1 MQGAASGANL
11 DDHEHDHADGRA
23 ISLWRPYLPAV
34 FSLLA
39 LSVGIALDSC
49 FKLAVFNG
57 YLRFAWYLA
66 AYLPVG
72 YPVLKQALIAFRKGE
87 YFTEFLLMGLATIG
101 AFGIGEYPEAV
112 AVMLFYTVGELFESA
127 AVNRAK
133 GSIKALL
140 EVRPTVAHVR
150 RSVFEDV
157 NPESVSIGDTI
168 QIKAGEKVPLDGL
181 LLSARSSFNV
191 AALTGES

>member
-1 MQGAASGANL
+1 LQGAASGANL

-39 LSVGIALDSC
+39 LSVGIALDSY
-49 FKLAVFNG
+49 FKRAVFNG

-87 YFTEFLLMGLATIG
+87 YFTEFLLMG
-101 AFGIGEYPEAV
+101 EYHEAV

-133 GSIKALL
+133 GSGHHN
-140 EVRPTVAHVR
+140 VVAY
-150 RSVFEDV
+150 
-157 NPESVSIGDTI
+157 
-168 QIKAGEKVPLDGL
+168 A
-181 LLSARSSFNV
+181 
-191 AALTGES
+191 